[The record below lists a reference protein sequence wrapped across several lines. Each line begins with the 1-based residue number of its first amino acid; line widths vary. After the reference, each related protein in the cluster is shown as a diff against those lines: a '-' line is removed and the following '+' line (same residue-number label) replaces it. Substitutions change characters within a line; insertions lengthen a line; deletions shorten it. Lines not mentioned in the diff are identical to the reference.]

1 MTRPELL
8 DTDPITLGDA
18 SHVVL
23 RGIVSVSALR
33 AEINRGNLVAFRIG
47 KNTFTTPAAVREMME
62 KCRVKPSLPA
72 SISDQTTAP
81 GSSATVDATSELAA
95 LKASVSALKSG
106 SLSTLRKNTSR
117 GPQKAAS
124 PIPFPSRK

>member
-72 SISDQTTAP
+72 SISDPTTEP
-81 GSSATVDATSELAA
+81 GSSATVDATSELAS
-95 LKASVSALKSG
+95 LKASVQMLKSG
-106 SLSTLRKNTSR
+106 SLSTLRKSTSR
-117 GPQKAAS
+117 GQRSAENLVQ
-124 PIPFPSRK
+124 FPSQK